1 MSAEGIIAIIALCV
15 MLVAMFVGNTFWLLM
30 TEEVDH
36 RKPDL
41 DVYSF
46 FSRFN
51 RRWDRRLE
59 IFRQYRT
66 LCPNGKLHI
75 YERACLAIAMVGMI
89 TLVILGLIHLASPGI
104 E

>member
-15 MLVAMFVGNTFWLLM
+15 IVIAMFVGNTFWLLM
-30 TEEVDH
+30 MEEVDH

-46 FSRFN
+46 FSSFS
-51 RRWDRRLE
+51 RRWDRSLE
-59 IFRQYRT
+59 ISRKYRS
-66 LCPNGKLHI
+66 LRPNGKLHI
-75 YERACLAIAMVGMI
+75 YERACLGIAIVGMI
-89 TLVILGLIHLASPGI
+89 TLVLLGLIHLASPRI

>member
-1 MSAEGIIAIIALCV
+1 MSAEGMIAIIALCV
-15 MLVAMFVGNTFWLLM
+15 MVIGMVAANVSWLLM
-30 TEEVDH
+30 MEEVDN

-41 DVYSF
+41 NLYSF
-46 FSRFN
+46 FSSFN
-51 RRWDRRLE
+51 RRWDRRSE
-59 IFRQYRT
+59 ICRQYRS

-89 TLVILGLIHLASPGI
+89 TLVILGLIQLASPGI

>member
-1 MSAEGIIAIIALCV
+1 MSAEGIIAIVALCV
-15 MLVAMFVGNTFWLLM
+15 MVIGAFAGSVFWLLM
-30 TEEVDH
+30 MEEVDH

-41 DVYSF
+41 NLYSF
-46 FSRFN
+46 FSSFN

-59 IFRQYRT
+59 VFRQYRS

-75 YERACLAIAMVGMI
+75 CERACLAMALLGMI
-89 TLVILGLIHLASPGI
+89 TLVILGLIRLASPGI